1 MDLLVHL
8 LLSPD
13 AFIAQGERRRADTAP
28 AMLNP
33 FPVARTFA
41 SSDCSDSMGWKG
53 WPFLDL
59 CNSGFEAS
67 MSYSPISLPYSLG
80 STSFLLAR

>member
-13 AFIAQGERRRADTAP
+13 AFIAQRDRRADTAP

-33 FPVARTFA
+33 FPDGRTFA
-41 SSDCSDSMGWKG
+41 SSDCSVSMGWKG
-53 WPFLDL
+53 WPFSLDL

-67 MSYSPISLPYSLG
+67 MS
-80 STSFLLAR
+80 